1 MRQSVGCIILW
12 TQQGLMVMVNV
23 EEGPEVQE
31 MTVIMPWA
39 DVG

>member
-1 MRQSVGCIILW
+1 MGCVILW
-12 TQQGLMVMVNV
+12 THEKAKLVVNV

-31 MTVIMPWA
+31 MTVIMAWA